1 MITGKEVVL
10 SGQVRGI
17 FFLLAFLWLL
27 SCLCPDVLLHSQV
40 ALALFVIG
48 KVGAWFTS
56 LGLLYTGAPASF
68 WGVPLC
74 AGLKHGALLHLRRLA
89 DLCRRYAV
97 WLLVAARIGSSA
109 QFLCEASMASGSSS
123 SESVTSV
130 HCGQP

>member
-40 ALALFVIG
+40 ALALFVVG

-74 AGLKHGALLHLRRLA
+74 ADSSMEPYCTRGSWQTRAG
-89 DLCRRYAV
+89 DTRYGF
-97 WLLVAARIGSSA
+97 WLQLV
-109 QFLCEASMASGSSS
+109 
-123 SESVTSV
+123 
-130 HCGQP
+130 

>member
-40 ALALFVIG
+40 ALALFVVG

-74 AGLKHGALLHLRRLA
+74 A
-89 DLCRRYAV
+89 D
-97 WLLVAARIGSSA
+97 
-109 QFLCEASMASGSSS
+109 SGM
-123 SESVTSV
+123 EPCCT
-130 HCGQP
+130 CGG